1 MVSRVSR
8 RGSRVS
14 SLFSA
19 MAIRMQTEET
29 SGLEVMWSVSFA
41 GTERHGP
48 VILRVV
54 RMGRHAAVTQHSG
67 GRGQSGLQKK
77 RPRLP
82 KPNQIN
88 RKNAAKGRTCH

>member
-77 RPRLP
+77 KKDPVSL
-82 KPNQIN
+82 NQT
-88 RKNAAKGRTCH
+88 K

>member
-54 RMGRHAAVTQHSG
+54 RMGRHAAVTQHS
-67 GRGQSGLQKK
+67 
-77 RPRLP
+77 PRLP